1 MEQYR
6 SGHNEPD
13 SKSGSPKG
21 PVGSNPTCSAKSL
34 FINSFDSVSIKKILN
49 FKTKNKYTISLKNN
63 IMLKDKGEEK

>member
-21 PVGSNPTCSAKSL
+21 PVGSNPTCSAKRNALCRKGKERFTLTDFRFPRLS
-34 FINSFDSVSIKKILN
+34 
-49 FKTKNKYTISLKNN
+49 KTLH
-63 IMLKDKGEEK
+63 